1 MRQFVPDA
9 ESITEFFG
17 EYEARGYRLELVK
30 ATRLGGFAL
39 RMPLGP
45 GHEVVP
51 LFPLPAAEMQTEE
64 AAQRWMEKLRDNQ
77 LNLFAHLLE
86 QRTTDE

>member
-30 ATRLGGFAL
+30 ATQLGGFAL

-45 GHEVVP
+45 GNDVVP

-64 AAQRWMEKLRDNQ
+64 AAQRWMGKLRDNQ
-77 LNLFAHLLE
+77 LSLFAYLLE
-86 QRTTDE
+86 RKAS

>member
-1 MRQFVPDA
+1 MRQYVPDA

-30 ATRLGGFAL
+30 APRLGGYAL
-39 RMPLGP
+39 RMLLGL
-45 GHEVVP
+45 GNDVLP

-64 AAQRWMEKLRDNQ
+64 AAQRWMEKLQDNQ
-77 LNLFAHLLE
+77 LNLFAYLLE
-86 QRTTDE
+86 RKAS